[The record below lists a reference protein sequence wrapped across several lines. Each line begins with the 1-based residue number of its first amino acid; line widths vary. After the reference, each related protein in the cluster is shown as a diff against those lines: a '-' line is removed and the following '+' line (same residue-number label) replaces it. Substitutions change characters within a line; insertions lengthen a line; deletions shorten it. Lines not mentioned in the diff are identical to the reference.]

1 MMGAKDSG
9 FILQESHNAVMEEMS
24 GHVGINSR
32 KRIIEEI
39 HFFVLDK
46 KKAPRRFRS
55 IGVILCQA
63 ELNWSQQTNFGG
75 LIFQTSVIVRC
86 VLPKLLEKCQPLSQ
100 GFPVGE

>member
-46 KKAPRRFRS
+46 KKNTKK
-55 IGVILCQA
+55 I
-63 ELNWSQQTNFGG
+63 
-75 LIFQTSVIVRC
+75 
-86 VLPKLLEKCQPLSQ
+86 
-100 GFPVGE
+100 

>member
-24 GHVGINSR
+24 GHVSINSR

-46 KKAPRRFRS
+46 KKKHQEDLGQCDPLAS
-55 IGVILCQA
+55 TA
-63 ELNWSQQTNFGG
+63 ELVSTN
-75 LIFQTSVIVRC
+75 
-86 VLPKLLEKCQPLSQ
+86 
-100 GFPVGE
+100 